1 MLNRHLAN
9 CLVECKLH
17 FQIGILCKKAQY
29 LLFLSAIKEKKE
41 HFENSIWNL
50 NHVFKSKT
58 IREFDERFTCPQ
70 FNYANVNE
78 YYSDA
83 KIKSKID
90 HIKIPMLALN
100 AEDDAFSPGE
110 TLPYEEAKQ
119 SDFVALLTTKY
130 GGHIGFMEGI
140 LPFRYHFSDRVFEQ
154 YARAVF
160 KNESIC

>member
-1 MLNRHLAN
+1 M
-9 CLVECKLH
+9 
-17 FQIGILCKKAQY
+17 
-29 LLFLSAIKEKKE
+29 
-41 HFENSIWNL
+41 

-78 YYSDA
+78 YYTDA

-90 HIKIPMLALN
+90 QIKIPMLALN

-154 YARAVF
+154 YARAVL
-160 KNESIC
+160 KNEGIS